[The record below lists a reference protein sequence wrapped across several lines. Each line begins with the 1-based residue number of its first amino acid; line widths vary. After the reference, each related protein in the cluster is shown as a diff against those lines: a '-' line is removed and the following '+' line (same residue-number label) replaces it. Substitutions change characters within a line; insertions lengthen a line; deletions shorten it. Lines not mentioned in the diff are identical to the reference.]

1 MIVKAKS
8 PTPIKPI
15 PVCGQSGN
23 KVVQPI
29 RCTSGGELMVYQVN
43 EPGTVGDGVNRK
55 NKDGVLTLG
64 DDGHYL
70 RNVRVDPDGTTVVR
84 HDGPIDVTLKE
95 LSVQGSVTVDNTLT
109 VNPVRVSNMPD
120 HIQIQENL
128 HVVQTPMEAQVAPFS
143 FDGYGVVVIS
153 QRCKI
158 YSIYITVCEPTLMEI
173 VGITGEIRTKEFK
186 ISLFPQF
193 IQMDK
198 VEFKVRE
205 YVHGGGYIIYENC

>member
-1 MIVKAKS
+1 MKIARKPLKPPKAESALARTANK
-8 PTPIKPI
+8 KLV
-15 PVCGQSGN
+15 PV
-23 KVVQPI
+23 
-29 RCTSGGELMVYQVN
+29 RCTSAGELMVCPVSQ
-43 EPGTVGDGVNRK
+43 PGLVGHGVNRK
-55 NKDGVLTLG
+55 GKDGILALG
-64 DDGHYL
+64 DDGQCL
-70 RNVRVDPDGTTVVR
+70 RNIKVDPSGATVVR
-84 HDGPIDVTLKE
+84 HDGPIDVTLE
-95 LSVQGSVTVDNTLT
+95 EVSVQGTVVVDNVVT
-109 VNPVRVSNMPD
+109 VNPVIVANMPS
-120 HIQIQENL
+120 HMQIQENL
-128 HVVQTPMEAQVAPFS
+128 HVVQTPLEAKVAPFS
-143 FDGYGVVVIS
+143 FDGYGAVIIS